1 MGKEL
6 ELGKRYTWEGVV
18 EAYPGMWA
26 RISDCSLT
34 YYLCAG

>member
-6 ELGKRYTWEGVV
+6 ELGKRYTWEEVV